1 MRTKMALCPTCKKES
16 SKPHAPFCSKRC
28 AQIDLGR
35 WLSGQYS
42 IPAEEVDSADIE
54 ELQKAVEEAAQEGKV
69 ISGNFRQK

>member
-16 SKPHAPFCSKRC
+16 AKPHAPFCSKRC